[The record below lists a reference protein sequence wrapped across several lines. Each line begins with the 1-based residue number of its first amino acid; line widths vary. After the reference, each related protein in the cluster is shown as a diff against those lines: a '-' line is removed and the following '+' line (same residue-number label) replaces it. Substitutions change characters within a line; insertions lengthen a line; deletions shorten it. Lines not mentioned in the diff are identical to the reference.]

1 MDPADFQGLDPW
13 QALACAILARAF
25 EDALT
30 QAHGYRDARAAGYP
44 PGMSLADGAWHFLDG
59 NGARLL
65 WSLLDLD
72 PGEFDRRVAMLP
84 RATCFQPALF
94 YFEDPWPAPGRGR
107 PRKAPATPARPGP
120 IPIPGWGANPLE
132 EWRRRVSVGYLASTV
147 QGGLF
152 APVGSR

>member
-30 QAHGYRDARAAGYP
+30 QARGYRDARAAGYP

-72 PGEFDRRVAMLP
+72 PGEFDRRLAAVP
-84 RATCFQPALF
+84 RAAHVQPLLF
-94 YFEDPWPAPGRGR
+94 DPGGLTPPWRGSPPRGTPAPAGGR
-107 PRKAPATPARPGP
+107 
-120 IPIPGWGANPLE
+120 
-132 EWRRRVSVGYLASTV
+132 
-147 QGGLF
+147 
-152 APVGSR
+152 